1 MAGFQY
7 QPRINPVSTL
17 KKQAT
22 PLNFKQKKNGHLKT
36 GRFGPSVE
44 IRYILIPEKESE
56 SMCCRR
62 PAVGKQ
68 LSTGQLH

>member
-1 MAGFQY
+1 MISVSTAY
-7 QPRINPVSTL
+7 QPGINARENL
-17 KKQAT
+17 K
-22 PLNFKQKKNGHLKT
+22 NHLTIGIRKTASSWKT